1 MKKSIMIVAAA
12 LFFAITV
19 SYSQSTSTS
28 TSGSGSNGQSD
39 KQVQESSTDGQN
51 KQGNT
56 PQTGNAG
63 QVDTRS
69 KQAQKSTAGDGSTRP
84 GGRSHENANDVGRYS
99 EEENEK
105 SMTHSKKA
113 LAARR
118 KNLTEAD
125 TTVKKGSGSAPKNS
139 KNLTGKTGNY
149 QNQEIKHN
157 QKTQSRP

>member
-1 MKKSIMIVAAA
+1 MIVAAA
-12 LFFAITV
+12 MLSAGTV
-19 SYSQSTSTS
+19 AYSQSPSSS
-28 TSGSGSNGQSD
+28 TSGSGYNDKPG
-39 KQVQESSTDGQN
+39 KQVHEGKSTGQN

-56 PQTGNAG
+56 SQTGNTG
-63 QVDTRS
+63 QVDTRE
-69 KQAQKSTAGDGSTRP
+69 KQAQKSTPGDGSTRP

-99 EEENEK
+99 EEDNEK

-113 LAARR
+113 LAERR

-125 TTVKKGSGSAPKNS
+125 TTVKKGSGSAPKNR